1 MDIRFESLGITQHE
15 YERNREILKK
25 EQLASLLE
33 PLDPNRNKKTDAERE
48 ALVNAKDK
56 WRAYMHANGLSKRC
70 GKVNAN

>member
-25 EQLASLLE
+25 EQLATLLE
-33 PLDPNRNKKTDAERE
+33 PLDPNRNKKSDFEKEELA
-48 ALVNAKDK
+48 NAKSK
-56 WRAYMHANGLSKRC
+56 WVAYMHANNCSKRC